1 MFACVFVSV
10 CLCVCVSVSCWPSG
24 RPPPL
29 GMSLSCGLLTERLL
43 PTLSVPSREHVL
55 CQGNKSGRK
64 ALAPL
69 SQQRCMKKMKQGHCP
84 NETSTAS
91 LCLQMLQTFAQI
103 SRHSKSLRWVLLPAR
118 FLDTKRSALVV
129 LLVLFTSS
137 SPSASPCPPCTL
149 TPVAVRLERLVGD
162 IFETSPPVSQAG
174 GTKTHGRSF
183 PRNGLPTSTSAK
195 V

>member
-1 MFACVFVSV
+1 M
-10 CLCVCVSVSCWPSG
+10 SG
-24 RPPPL
+24 SHQR
-29 GMSLSCGLLTERLL
+29 
-43 PTLSVPSREHVL
+43 
-55 CQGNKSGRK
+55 NKSGRK

-103 SRHSKSLRWVLLPAR
+103 SRHSKSLR
-118 FLDTKRSALVV
+118 
-129 LLVLFTSS
+129 
-137 SPSASPCPPCTL
+137 
-149 TPVAVRLERLVGD
+149 LERLVGD

-195 V
+195 VLRAPGTKTHGRSFP